1 MKLRI
6 ISGSS
11 NQKLAEEIAL
21 HAGIGLT
28 NRVLKRFKDGEIY
41 AQITDNVRGDDV
53 FVVQSICHP
62 VNDSLMEFLILIDA
76 LKRASAGRI
85 TAVVPYYGY
94 GRQDRK
100 AEAREPITAKLLAD
114 LITIAGADRMLAM
127 DLHVPQIQGFFGIP
141 VDEVSAVPLFS
152 RYFLSKGIKNPVV
165 VAPDAGSAKRA
176 RSLAKRLDCPI
187 AIIDKRRGAHNEA
200 DVMNIVG
207 DVVGKN
213 AILIDDIIDTGN
225 SVVKAVES
233 LSRLAS
239 EVYICA
245 THGVFSDNCID
256 KLQSCQAKEIVISN
270 TIPVETGQHDKIKVL
285 TIGRFLSRVIQN
297 INQDRSVSE
306 LFN

>member
-1 MKLRI
+1 
-6 ISGSS
+6 
-11 NQKLAEEIAL
+11 
-21 HAGIGLT
+21 
-28 NRVLKRFKDGEIY
+28 
-41 AQITDNVRGDDV
+41 
-53 FVVQSICHP
+53 
-62 VNDSLMEFLILIDA
+62 
-76 LKRASAGRI
+76 
-85 TAVVPYYGY
+85 
-94 GRQDRK
+94 
-100 AEAREPITAKLLAD
+100 
-114 LITIAGADRMLAM
+114 MLAM

-270 TIPVETGQHDKIKVL
+270 TIPVERIYEYQKFHKGIIYRMAYALDNKDIIPPYIVRDLGVYLPILKTLEHPICQAYACMKRNL
-285 TIGRFLSRVIQN
+285 LSQFLV
-297 INQDRSVSE
+297 
-306 LFN
+306 